1 MRCEGTPDC
10 YIQIQYTRDTTH
22 RPACGDWRRPGLANN
37 MAPARTTLVALVVCL
52 AKAAAL
58 CTTALSRALC
68 IVGSSYGPG
77 DKLGDGPAN
86 DAKQFG
92 QMLWYQKGV
101 AIRYAPVPEKGR
113 ARHDTLALIHS
124 FFAQPAPRLN
134 IIYFSGHGEAGSAC
148 HGDAKDDTRGG
159 LSLEYTA
166 DRDQL
171 SLSELRSQAARRRV
185 PLHGHR
191 GHKQTYIDALRRDEL
206 LTLGDI
212 LECWEAALRVER
224 RDLSTP
230 PPRLLLVADA
240 CYSGKLVARLR
251 NRPVE
256 GVAIQSAGN
265 ARQTVGQPRY
275 VFTHAGIKYADVG
288 RLTAYL
294 TSSLHK
300 EDARVRWSQEGQYP
314 QFYATWDPEAAE
326 KPSVALDLGTGF
338 ALRTVNR
345 PDRR

>member
-1 MRCEGTPDC
+1 
-10 YIQIQYTRDTTH
+10 
-22 RPACGDWRRPGLANN
+22 

-240 CYSGKLVARLR
+240 CYSGKLVAALR
-251 NRPVE
+251 DRPLADQQTLHV
-256 GVAIQSAGN
+256 GIQSAGN
-265 ARQTVGQPRY
+265 ARQTVGQGNEA
-275 VFTHAGIKYADVG
+275 FTHGGKEFVKAGFLTSY
-288 RLTAYL
+288 LTAKQ
-294 TSSLHK
+294 T
-300 EDARVRWSQEGQYP
+300 EGARVRWTQRWQHP
-314 QFYATWDPEAAE
+314 QFYATWDASAYDKE
-326 KPSVALDLGTGF
+326 SVSLDLGNGF
-338 ALRTVNR
+338 TLRTINR
-345 PDRR
+345 PGNR